1 MRVLDKFVETMLD
14 GCAGSNHVTEE
25 LVCGMLN
32 RAVALGIMP
41 QDKRFPRSMSMG
53 SSGASVPL
61 KGLVLGADHKEL
73 QTGDSG
79 RAVDCEAK
87 G

>member
-1 MRVLDKFVETMLD
+1 MPVLDKFVETMLD

-41 QDKRFPRSMSMG
+41 QDKRFPRSIGTMG
-53 SSGASVPL
+53 SSGGSVLL
-61 KGLVLGADHKEL
+61 KGAGAP
-73 QTGDSG
+73 G
-79 RAVDCEAK
+79 
-87 G
+87 